1 MAEAGNATI
10 AIQID
15 AFIFNEAVCS
25 GPTYRIAPITQ
36 PNYSF
41 LSLDKGKTHSD
52 VLEPVDLQYALPSGT
67 NSRLTDLGT
76 GLTRKH
82 RLGVYVHWVL
92 PTVYRTGET
101 SEEESRKRRTG
112 LTARDPDEVTGPE
125 YKPVPN
131 RWLVVRRIKTGTM
144 QPADADVPEIEGWI
158 VESDRLRDVSELTDD
173 IDTQVDV
180 SPYVSPEVAGQ
191 PARHGRDFIGYKAKA
206 LGWTEDDAA
215 KRVDLTVLSSSNQLF
230 ADYQPHN
237 GNVFSICDNFAF
249 KRSSGGET
257 EYLSQAEA
265 SYFVFGWHS
274 DEIKDPLYYSS
285 PGRATLPGLLDRLRK
300 NHIHLSNEISQS
312 LFSSTAGNGLDSA
325 AEGSDANWTL
335 LWGAIHAVPW
345 SHEKPADIPAE
356 KAAELFSDRENLPI
370 AVGTGPLDAL
380 FTYLQSQ
387 EADEESVE
395 DLILRIQTLL
405 LNQDDGVDEQ
415 AQAEDLL
422 RNTDYDRFEGGVN
435 WHLAGDTADDDDD
448 GDDTEP
454 PLLPPEEN
462 LRILRQANAEQAKL
476 DVLER
481 TLPKKQWELFSV
493 WWKFLR
499 DRAAQR
505 NKETIKAEVRQ
516 LRERLE
522 KLFAPT
528 GDQSVGGALP
538 ANILDLIMKVK
549 MPCEPGAAGRFFQQ
563 RDPTLLI
570 AGMESGWPAQ
580 HLEESK
586 ATMGAQL
593 SAPHFFAPAPGGRAG
608 EGDANALVDEIIAVL
623 PATIRAEAT
632 KLANAFLAVGGG
644 NNPDDQAIWKA
655 QPWCPLFL
663 EWKMEYYHIPFEH
676 FALDKHDVNSSGSAE
691 HIKWGIKDSVDLSS
705 IASIKENVRII
716 EGRVLLLPQPAF
728 SLGAKVNQLFTNLPP
743 SILDPII
750 SEEERD
756 TLVQALSSKF
766 PYMSCPL
773 SGFTDHLLT
782 LAQGTHFMPN
792 QRTPG
797 SDKLAPTQAAITLTE
812 GEIDIGEEELRL
824 VGEETGATPYA
835 DEVPA
840 LGENHA
846 AFKPA
851 THGQFRFTKINIVD
865 KFGQAISVIDQSPA
879 QHPPPIYP
887 CVSEIYTCQTLADG
901 RTPNTVFRE
910 NNTEGKCEFIQL
922 PPHFNQPARLNAEF
936 LVPGGDGGGEG
947 ETGSKSTETW
957 RPADDWENPIFGW
970 LLVNYADYGL
980 QVFLPDGRFY
990 REIRLGGASGATA
1003 SEPWLP
1009 FGPPETPPA
1018 VDPYLDVFIAQMQ
1031 NNKPYLEAVY
1041 TMIRKAFDHM
1051 EASPDSYAEFL
1062 SALIG
1067 QPVALTHVGWS
1078 LEMSHY
1084 ENTDQ
1089 TLPIAGATPPTP
1101 EPAIS
1106 TYSVPLKIGDKTR
1119 VYDGLVGY
1127 YYPDEPEKIYTY
1139 FPGDGADSP
1148 TVEIGV
1154 DPASYPQLA
1163 PFHIDPQ
1170 GTPGNQFVLQRDAHL
1185 NHFIALLDPFVPL
1198 HGYTGLQP
1206 ISELK
1211 LPPWT
1216 VETALKKMTAFFHLG
1231 PVVATKD
1238 VPGYNPTYKLTAD
1251 YDLATD
1257 EGAVYPGPGLAIPAA
1272 LAAQEWVWL
1281 QPYRDSAEQRAYM
1294 ALNMQ
1299 KMEDKPRWEP
1309 APYTAVEGYLQLK
1322 RAVGMEEVDPEG
1334 RVRAGI
1340 AV

>member
-1 MAEAGNATI
+1 
-10 AIQID
+10 
-15 AFIFNEAVCS
+15 
-25 GPTYRIAPITQ
+25 
-36 PNYSF
+36 
-41 LSLDKGKTHSD
+41 
-52 VLEPVDLQYALPSGT
+52 
-67 NSRLTDLGT
+67 
-76 GLTRKH
+76 
-82 RLGVYVHWVL
+82 
-92 PTVYRTGET
+92 
-101 SEEESRKRRTG
+101 
-112 LTARDPDEVTGPE
+112 
-125 YKPVPN
+125 
-131 RWLVVRRIKTGTM
+131 
-144 QPADADVPEIEGWI
+144 
-158 VESDRLRDVSELTDD
+158 
-173 IDTQVDV
+173 
-180 SPYVSPEVAGQ
+180 VSPEVAGQ
-191 PARHGRDFIGYKAKA
+191 PARHGRDFIGYRAKA
-206 LGWTEDDAA
+206 LGWAEDDTA

-249 KRSSGGET
+249 KRSAGAET

-285 PGRATLPGLLDRLRK
+285 PGRATLPGLLQRLQK
-300 NHIHLSNEISQS
+300 NHIHLADDISQS
-312 LFSSTAGNGLDSA
+312 LFSSADGSGSGVDTAADGA
-325 AEGSDANWTL
+325 DANWTL
-335 LWGAIHAVPW
+335 LWGAIHAVQW
-345 SHEKPADIPAE
+345 SHEKPSVVPAE
-356 KAAELFSDRENLPI
+356 KAAELFTDAENLPI

-387 EADEESVE
+387 DSSEIQPVEE
-395 DLILRIQTLL
+395 LILKIQTLL

-422 RNTDYDRFEGGVN
+422 RNTDYDRFEGGVH
-435 WHLAGDTADDDDD
+435 WHLAGDNDDD
-448 GDDTEP
+448 GDTLDDDTDP
-454 PLLPPEEN
+454 PILPPEEN
-462 LRILRQANAEQAKL
+462 LKNLRQANAVQAKL
-476 DVLER
+476 DVLQR
-481 TLPKKQWELFSV
+481 TLPKKQWELFAV
-493 WWKFLR
+493 WWKYLC

-505 NKETIKAEVRQ
+505 NTEEIKKEVLALT
-516 LRERLE
+516 ERLE
-522 KLFAPT
+522 KLLAPD
-528 GDQSVGGALP
+528 GDQSIGVALP
-538 ANILDLIMKVK
+538 ANILDLILKVK
-549 MPCEPGAAGRFFQQ
+549 MPCEPGAAERFYQQ

-570 AGMESGWPAQ
+570 AGLESGWPND

-593 SAPHFFAPAPGGRAG
+593 KAPQFFAPSPGDGSG
-608 EGDANALVDEIIAVL
+608 GGSLNSLIDAIIAVI
-623 PATIRAEAT
+623 PAKLQSEAT
-632 KLANAFLAVGGG
+632 KLANAFLAVGDG
-644 NNPDDQAIWKA
+644 NNPDEQAVWQS

-663 EWKMEYYHIPFEH
+663 EWEAEYYHIPMDH
-676 FALDKHDVNSSGSAE
+676 FALDKHDVNSHGTVE
-691 HIKWGIKDSVDLSS
+691 HIKWGIKDSVDLSA
-705 IASIKENVRII
+705 IPAIKENVRTIN
-716 EGRVLLLPQPAF
+716 GRVLLLPQPAF

-743 SILDPII
+743 SMLDPII
-750 SEEERD
+750 TEEERE
-756 TLVQALSSKF
+756 TLVNELSNRF

-782 LAQGTHFMPN
+782 LAQGTHIKPN

-797 SDKLAPTQAAITLTE
+797 SDKLVPTEAAIKLTE
-812 GEIDIGEEELRL
+812 VSINIGEDELRL

-835 DEVPA
+835 NEVQA
-840 LGENHA
+840 LSEKHA
-846 AFKPA
+846 AFKPV
-851 THGQFRFTKINIVD
+851 THGQLRFTKINIID

-879 QHPPPIYP
+879 HHPPPIYP
-887 CVSEIYTCQTLADG
+887 CISELYTCQTLPDG
-901 RTPNTVFRE
+901 KTPNTVFRE
-910 NNTEGKCEFIQL
+910 NNTDGKCEFIQL

-936 LVPGGDGGGEG
+936 LFPDAASGSGGEG
-947 ETGSKSTETW
+947 ETSKATSEVTW
-957 RPADDWENPIFGW
+957 RPTDDWENPIFGW

-1009 FGPPETPPA
+1009 FGPPMEPPK
-1018 VDPYLDVFIAQMQ
+1018 VDPYLDAFIAQMQ
-1031 NNKPYLEAVY
+1031 NNKTYLEAVY

-1051 EASPDSYAEFL
+1051 EAAPDSYAEFL

-1078 LEMSHY
+1078 LELSHY
-1084 ENTDQ
+1084 ENKDQ
-1089 TLPIAGATPPTP
+1089 TLPTVGASPSAP

-1106 TYSVPLKIGDKTR
+1106 TYTVPLKIGDKTR

-1127 YYPDEPEKIYTY
+1127 YYPTAPEKIYTY

-1148 TVEIGV
+1148 TVEIGI
-1154 DPASYPQLA
+1154 DPTSYPQLT
-1163 PFHIDPQ
+1163 PFHIDPEAM
-1170 GTPGNQFVLQRDAHL
+1170 PGNQYVAQRDAKL

-1238 VPGYNPTYKLTAD
+1238 VPDYNPVYQLSAE
-1251 YDLATD
+1251 YDLSKD
-1257 EGAVYPGPGLAIPAA
+1257 EDAVYPGPGLAIPAA

-1281 QPYRDSAEQRAYM
+1281 QPYRDSQEQRAYM

-1299 KMEDKPRWEP
+1299 KMEEKPRWQP

-1322 RAVGMEEVDPEG
+1322 RAVGMEEVDPKG
-1334 RVRAGI
+1334 VVRAGI
-1340 AV
+1340 AL